1 LLACPTEGCSRSTAS
16 FGACSCS
23 CTGTAAGSRADRAT
37 LADSEV
43 LEELVKSRVL
53 DFLVLPAGA
62 SGVFTSNSNEND
74 GSGDVFGGGAP
85 ASFVGLGTEANNNA
99 FRDLLDL
106 TCAPGKLGTLATD
119 AAAND
124 PAFWA
129 LHVLYDRAWH
139 EGRRAGTLEDDW
151 TTTTM
156 TSSAD
161 TSNSGGSDDD
171 SSSGSDASLSHR
183 QRSKRRT
190 RRRQRRR
197 MDSSSSIDTEE
208 CFGTAATDVLP
219 FAFQGAN
226 EVLTFD
232 PDEVDSGE
240 ELSNAALVAFF
251 DPANEALPY
260 VYATF
265 DF

>member
-1 LLACPTEGCSRSTAS
+1 MN
-16 FGACSCS
+16 
-23 CTGTAAGSRADRAT
+23 
-37 LADSEV
+37 
-43 LEELVKSRVL
+43 SRVL

-62 SGVFTSNSNEND
+62 SAVLTADID
-74 GSGDVFGGGAP
+74 GSGNKFGDRAS
-85 ASFVGLGTEANNNA
+85 ASFVGLSTEANNNA
-99 FRDLLDL
+99 LRDLLDL

-151 TTTTM
+151 TASTI

-161 TSNSGGSDDD
+161 SSDSGNNDDEESSAFGASSN
-171 SSSGSDASLSHR
+171 HR

-190 RRRQRRR
+190 RQLQRRR
-197 MDSSSSIDTEE
+197 MGSSSSIESEE
-208 CFGTAATDVLP
+208 CFGTAATDMLP

-226 EVLTFD
+226 EVLSSD
-232 PDEVDSGE
+232 PDVE
-240 ELSNAALVAFF
+240 ESSEKLSNAALVAFF

-260 VYATF
+260 VYDTF
-265 DF
+265 EF